1 MAASGYSEDSWKL
14 VLKFL
19 ENEVLFTYEATY
31 ISLLTCSKILKL
43 AKYGKALK
51 NNREKAFVKRKLN
64 KGKWFIVSP
73 PLPQSLLKG
82 ENKFQEFCG
91 RGTLKNFFGRGLNGK
106 IEVNFGRGCR
116 IFKDNIYKFYFK
128 ILI

>member
-73 PLPQSLLKG
+73 PPPPILAKG
-82 ENKFQEFCG
+82 GKQISRILWKGDFEEFFWKRTKWEN
-91 RGTLKNFFGRGLNGK
+91 RGQFWEGVQDF
-106 IEVNFGRGCR
+106 
-116 IFKDNIYKFYFK
+116 
-128 ILI
+128 